1 MGACLDLSA
10 IGPGFSDPDMASQAV
25 FRRSLEAL
33 SRPGSLIE
41 VDSDAAAPAG
51 VGAAACA
58 LLLALPDQDTRLWLA
73 PSFSEEAA
81 AYFRF
86 HTGCPITSVHGE
98 ADFALAGD
106 VTELPLLQSFRSGS
120 DEYPD
125 HSAALIVEVPHLAI
139 GSGWRIAGPG
149 IRNEARLSVPALEKH
164 FPAQWAAN
172 HKRFP
177 RGIDVFFTCGALLC
191 GLPRTIQLS
200 ED

>member
-51 VGAAACA
+51 GGAAACA

-73 PSFSEEAA
+73 PAFSQDAA

-86 HTGCPITSVHGE
+86 HTGCRITRVHGE
-98 ADFALAGD
+98 ADFALVGS
-106 VTELPLLQSFRSGS
+106 VTELPLLQSFRCGS

-125 HSAALIVEVPHLAI
+125 HSATLIVEVPHLAI

-177 RGIDVFFTCGALLC
+177 RGIDVFLTCGALLC